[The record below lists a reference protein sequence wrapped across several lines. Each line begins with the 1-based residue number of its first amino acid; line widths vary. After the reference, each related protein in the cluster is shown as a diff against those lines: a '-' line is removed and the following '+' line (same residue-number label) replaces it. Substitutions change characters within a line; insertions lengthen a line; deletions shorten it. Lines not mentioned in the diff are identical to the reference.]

1 MLKIQL
7 DQFNGPLDLLLSL
20 IKKEKLDI
28 TQISLVKI
36 TDQYLSYVEQL
47 KNVATDEVADF
58 LLVAAKLVL
67 IKSKALLPKEEED
80 EDEDELLHQLKIY
93 KQYFEASKK
102 INRIITKGNFLFAR
116 DVKIKNQ
123 VVFSPPKNFKTS
135 ILHKSFKIFL
145 RNFKKDDF
153 IIDRDKIIRK
163 IFISDKIKEIN
174 SIIKNRKEFILNQ
187 AIVSWAFKSERI
199 VSFLAV
205 LELNNRQD
213 IFIKQDELFA
223 DIVISN
229 NLL

>member
-1 MLKIQL
+1 MLKVQL

-36 TDQYLSYVEQL
+36 TDQYLSYIEQL

-58 LLVAAKLVL
+58 LLVAAKLVF
-67 IKSKALLPKEEED
+67 IKSKALLPKQEED
-80 EDEDELLHQLKIY
+80 EDEDELLQQLKIY

-102 INRIITKGNFLFAR
+102 INKIIAKGNFLFAR
-116 DVKIKNQ
+116 DVKVKNQ

-135 ILHKSFKIFL
+135 ILHKSFKNFL
-145 RNFKKDDF
+145 HNFKKDDF
-153 IIDRDKIIRK
+153 IIDRDKIIRR
-163 IFISDKIKEIN
+163 ISISDKIKEIN
-174 SIIKNRKEFILNQ
+174 SIIKNKKEFILNQ

-205 LELNNRQD
+205 LELNNRQN

-229 NLL
+229 N

>member
-1 MLKIQL
+1 MLKVQL

-36 TDQYLSYVEQL
+36 TDQYLSYVEEF

-58 LLVAAKLVL
+58 LLVAAKLVF
-67 IKSKALLPKEEED
+67 IKSKALLPKEEEEDD
-80 EDEDELLHQLKIY
+80 EEEELLRQLKIY
-93 KQYFEASKK
+93 KQYFEACKK
-102 INRIITKGNFLFAR
+102 INKIILEENFLFTR
-116 DVKIKNQ
+116 DSKIKNQ
-123 VVFSPPKNFKTS
+123 VVFSPPKNLKTS
-135 ILHKSFKIFL
+135 ILHKSFKNFL
-145 RNFKKDDF
+145 HNLKKDDF
-153 IIDRDKIIRK
+153 IIDRDKIMRK
-163 IFISDKIKEIN
+163 ISISDRIKEIH
-174 SIIKNRKEFILNQ
+174 SIIKDRKEFILNQ
-187 AIVSWAFKSERI
+187 SIVSWVFKSERI

-229 NLL
+229 V